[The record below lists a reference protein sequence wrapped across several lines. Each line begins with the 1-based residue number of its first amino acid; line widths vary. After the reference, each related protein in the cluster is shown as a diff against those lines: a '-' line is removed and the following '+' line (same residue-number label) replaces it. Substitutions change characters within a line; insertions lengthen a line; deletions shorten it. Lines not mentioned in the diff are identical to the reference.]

1 MSATSGRCPLR
12 RSERTPS
19 PPRTPVGFVAVPLYK
34 RGAVTVLTPMRR
46 AEPVQ
51 GLADNAFNFHRWG
64 ACGLRLLA
72 AVVAAGDCYRLRVGD
87 LDEACDVLRSL
98 SADAP

>member
-1 MSATSGRCPLR
+1 
-12 RSERTPS
+12 
-19 PPRTPVGFVAVPLYK
+19 VGFVAVPLYK
-34 RGAVTVLTPMRR
+34 RGAATVLAPMRR

-72 AVVAAGDCYRLRVGD
+72 AVVAAGDCYRLRVGA
-87 LDEACDVLRSL
+87 LDEACDVIAAVTS
-98 SADAP
+98 SWQC